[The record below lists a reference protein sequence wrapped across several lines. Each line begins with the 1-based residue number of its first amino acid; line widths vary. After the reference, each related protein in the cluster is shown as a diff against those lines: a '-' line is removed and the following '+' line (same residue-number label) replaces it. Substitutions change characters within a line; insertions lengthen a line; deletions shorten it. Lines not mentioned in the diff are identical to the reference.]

1 MFRRGSMDIFGWD
14 YRKVKNYGPVKREKC
29 KNCSNHSTLQL
40 QKLSTWFTIF
50 FVPIMP
56 YRINYLLVCPI
67 CKNYEE
73 IDSSEFLNFIEIIK
87 MQNES
92 ENQMVS
98 SDGYITENGTIY
110 RTETQLNF
118 IRQMKEIEME
128 KEKRNNSN
136 K

>member
-1 MFRRGSMDIFGWD
+1 MGILGWD
-14 YRKVKNYGPVKREKC
+14 YRKVKNYGPVKREQC
-29 KNCSNHSTLQL
+29 KNCSNQSTLQL

-73 IDSSEFLNFIEIIK
+73 IDSSEFLNFMESIK
-87 MQNES
+87 MQNEAES
-92 ENQMVS
+92 QMAS
-98 SDGYITENGTIY
+98 SDGYVTEDGAIY

-118 IRQMKEIEME
+118 IKQMKEIEME
-128 KEKRNNSN
+128 KEKRTNSN

>member
-1 MFRRGSMDIFGWD
+1 MGILGWN
-14 YRKVKNYGPVKREKC
+14 YRKVKNYGPVKREQC
-29 KNCSNHSTLQL
+29 KNCSNQSTLQL

-50 FVPIMP
+50 SVPLIP

-67 CKNYEE
+67 CNNYEE
-73 IDSSEFLNFIEIIK
+73 IDSSEFIILLESIK

-98 SDGYITENGTIY
+98 SDSYITENGAIY

>member
-1 MFRRGSMDIFGWD
+1 MEILEWNHK
-14 YRKVKNYGPVKREKC
+14 KVNNYGPVKREQC
-29 KNCSNHSTLQL
+29 KNCSNQTTLQL
-40 QKLSTWFTIF
+40 QKLTTWFSIF
-50 FVPIMP
+50 NIPLIP

-67 CKNYEE
+67 CNNYEE
-73 IDSSEFLNFIEIIK
+73 IDSSEFFIFLESIK

-98 SDGYITENGTIY
+98 SDGYITENGAIY

-128 KEKRNNSN
+128 KEKRNNPN